1 MKSISHLQH
10 LFETVAKEESHYVPY
25 KLPNKTNLVISVQRL
40 SNSIHS
46 ILASLM
52 HSCSK
57 KGSLN

>member
-1 MKSISHLQH
+1 MKSISHLQYS
-10 LFETVAKEESHYVPY
+10 FETGAKEESHYVPY
-25 KLPNKTNLVISVQRL
+25 KLPNKTNLVISVQGL

>member
-1 MKSISHLQH
+1 MQH
-10 LFETVAKEESHYVPY
+10 SFETGAKEESHYVPY
-25 KLPNKTNLVISVQRL
+25 ELPNKTNLVISMQRL

-57 KGSLN
+57 RVSLN